1 MSDLATAL
9 PGRPPAASL
18 LEKKMKKS
26 HALISGAIV
35 LIALI
40 TGLGFIGFNVSED
53 LRNVALGSAWPYLLL
68 VVALLIA
75 LGFEFVN
82 GFHERCPH
90 QLQEQG

>member
-9 PGRPPAASL
+9 PGRPPAAGL